1 MSKLGL
7 VHRRMG
13 HAGIDMIKFMSK
25 QVCYNKNGF
34 LIDESE
40 FKVEYC
46 KCAVCSVVKIQNTM
60 SHAVAD
66 RWQYDRGEFYYVD
79 FSGPF
84 ETSRQGNI
92 YVCLFID
99 RRTRLILGFF
109 AKKKNEEFALS
120 IITRFREENLSAP
133 MFSGTLF
140 SYSLITVSFRL
151 VR

>member
-1 MSKLGL
+1 MEANLTVATKVSKLAL

-34 LIDESE
+34 VIDESE
-40 FKVEYC
+40 FMGEYC
-46 KCAVCSVVKIQNTM
+46 KCAVGSVIKIQNSM

-66 RWQYDRGEFYYVD
+66 RWLYDRGEFYYVD

-92 YVCLFID
+92 YMCLFVD
-99 RRTRLILGFF
+99 RRTRLILVFF
-109 AKKKNEEFALS
+109 AKRKSEEAAIS
-120 IITRFREENLSAP
+120 IITREP
-133 MFSGTLF
+133 QCPD
-140 SYSLITVSFRL
+140 VHW
-151 VR
+151 